1 MSRHTPGPWHA
12 YPADYRREHDTDLLP
27 IFVVGPQEF
36 HTVAQVRAGNTDDD
50 LPAQTAANARLIAA
64 APQMLAALR
73 TIAALPIPE
82 QDNMLSANMRIIA
95 RAAIAEAEEET

>member
-1 MSRHTPGPWHA
+1 
-12 YPADYRREHDTDLLP
+12 LP